1 MELEILF
8 SNVILRFSFNLFVAF
23 VIIKLIYHRDYKGN
37 DFVFTYFMFNTLI
50 FFFAYILGNLDI
62 NMAFG
67 FGLFAVFA
75 ILRYRT
81 DPIPIKEMTYLF
93 IVITIGVINALS
105 TNQVIFEELLF
116 ANAAIVIMT
125 FFLEKYWVSNLIV
138 KDYRIKT
145 IVYNDMD
152 MIKPENYQKL
162 LDDVVKKTGLPIIDC
177 KVGHQKRQAKKTI
190 LYHLKRIIFFDN
202 VFNPL
207 LI

>member
-1 MELEILF
+1 MEFESLF
-8 SNVILRFSFNLFVAF
+8 SNIFIRFSFNIFIAF

-105 TNQVIFEELLF
+105 GKQVVFIELLF
-116 ANAAIVIMT
+116 ANV
-125 FFLEKYWVSNLIV
+125 
-138 KDYRIKT
+138 T
-145 IVYNDMD
+145 IVLLTFLLERHWVNNLPDNGLSSKTVVYNNME
-152 MIKPENYQKL
+152 MIKPENHQAL
-162 LDDVVKKTGLPIIDC
+162 IDELAEKTGLSIVSC
-177 KVGHQKRQAKKTI
+177 KIGRLNFVENQVNVK
-190 LYHLKRIIFFDN
+190 LYYEE
-202 VFNPL
+202 
-207 LI
+207 

>member
-1 MELEILF
+1 MELVLLF
-8 SNVILRFSFNLFVAF
+8 SNIFIRFSFNLFIAF

-105 TNQVIFEELLF
+105 TNQVVFEEMIF
-116 ANAAIVIMT
+116 ANVAIVVMT
-125 FFLEKYWVSNLIV
+125 FFIEKYWVSNLV
-138 KDYRIKT
+138 VTDYRITT
-145 IVYNDMD
+145 IGYNDID
-152 MIKPENYQKL
+152 MIKHEYYQKL
-162 LDDVVKKTGLPIIDC
+162 VD
-177 KVGHQKRQAKKTI
+177 
-190 LYHLKRIIFFDN
+190 
-202 VFNPL
+202 
-207 LI
+207 

>member
-8 SNVILRFSFNLFVAF
+8 SNVILRFSFNLLVAF
-23 VIIKLIYHRDYKGN
+23 IIIKLIYHRDYKGN

-50 FFFAYILGNLDI
+50 FFFAFILGNLDI

-105 TNQVIFEELLF
+105 ANQVVFTELLF
-116 ANAAIVIMT
+116 ANFSIVLLT
-125 FFLEKYWVSNLIV
+125 FLLERHWVNNLPDDGIST
-138 KDYRIKT
+138 KT
-145 IVYNDMD
+145 VVYNDME
-152 MIKPENYQKL
+152 MIKPENHQAL
-162 LDDVVKKTGLPIIDC
+162 INDLAQKTGLSVISI
-177 KVGHQKRQAKKTI
+177 KVGRINFIENHANIK
-190 LYHLKRIIFFDN
+190 LYYKD
-202 VFNPL
+202 
-207 LI
+207 

>member
-1 MELEILF
+1 MELGFLF
-8 SNVILRFSFNLFVAF
+8 SNIFIRFSFNLFIAF

-105 TNQVIFEELLF
+105 TNQVVFEELIF
-116 ANAAIVIMT
+116 ANVAIVVMT
-125 FFLEKYWVSNLIV
+125 FFLEKYWVSNLVV

-162 LDDVVKKTGLPIIDC
+162 LDDVVKKTGLQIIDC
-177 KVGHQKRQAKKTI
+177 KVGRINFLENWANIKIYYKKE
-190 LYHLKRIIFFDN
+190 
-202 VFNPL
+202 NPL
-207 LI
+207 

>member
-1 MELEILF
+1 MEFESLF
-8 SNVILRFSFNLFVAF
+8 SNIFIRFSFNLFIAF
-23 VIIKLIYHRDYKGN
+23 VIIKLIYHRDHKGN

-105 TNQVIFEELLF
+105 GNQVVFIELLF
-116 ANAAIVIMT
+116 ANV
-125 FFLEKYWVSNLIV
+125 
-138 KDYRIKT
+138 T
-145 IVYNDMD
+145 IVLLTFLLERHWVNNLPDNGLSSKTVVYDNME
-152 MIKPENYQKL
+152 MIKPENHQAL
-162 LDDVVKKTGLPIIDC
+162 IDELAQKTGLSIVSC
-177 KVGHQKRQAKKTI
+177 KIGRLNFVENRVNVK
-190 LYHLKRIIFFDN
+190 LYYKD
-202 VFNPL
+202 
-207 LI
+207 